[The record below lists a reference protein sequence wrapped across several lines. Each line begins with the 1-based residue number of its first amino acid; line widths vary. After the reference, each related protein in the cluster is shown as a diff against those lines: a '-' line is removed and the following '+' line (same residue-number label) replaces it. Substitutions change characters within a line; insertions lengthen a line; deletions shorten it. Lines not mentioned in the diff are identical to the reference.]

1 MEAIHNEECQEL
13 LEMPI
18 TLSNIHARL
27 QCQSQLLFS
36 AMVTKKITVY
46 ISGALMV
53 VLLVALCQMVVLLV
67 ALCHGVYEEMISTTA
82 SSTTVSLS
90 QSEVK
95 SVNRLVL
102 FIGYPR
108 SAHSIIGSMMDAHP
122 NMVIAHEH
130 RLLEE
135 CIIYKRMS
143 SLLNKTALFNQLYRN
158 SYTNAQ
164 DRSGWRSEERDSRK
178 GYNLYIPHT
187 WQGIF
192 RKLEVIGDKSGG
204 YLSAQ
209 FGRHFNKSKLCLRLL
224 QEVVEV
230 PVVMIHVVRNP
241 FDMIA
246 TGALYRYAHESD
258 IRKLQLTGKK
268 VKLEPQK
275 LKYYTKLIF
284 WFAETIMKV
293 SKLVEVVTIHSED
306 LIQHPQAVILQY
318 CEVLNVSCP
327 QDYVE
332 ACSGKVF
339 SHISRSR
346 DQVVWEQEL
355 VQYIEQRMKMI
366 PFFSHYQFN
375 LSSHS

>member
-1 MEAIHNEECQEL
+1 
-13 LEMPI
+13 
-18 TLSNIHARL
+18 
-27 QCQSQLLFS
+27 
-36 AMVTKKITVY
+36 MVAV
-46 ISGALMV
+46 LV
-53 VLLVALCQMVVLLV
+53 VLCQKL
-67 ALCHGVYEEMISTTA
+67 HGVYEEMISTTA

-90 QSEVK
+90 QSEVN

-122 NMVIAHEH
+122 NVVIAHEH

-135 CIIYKRMS
+135 CIIYNRVS
-143 SLLNKTALFNQLYRN
+143 SLLNKAAIFNQLYSN
-158 SYTNAQ
+158 SYSNAR
-164 DRSGWRSEERDSRK
+164 DRSGQRSEEKDSGK
-178 GYNLYIPHT
+178 GYSLYIPHT
-187 WQGIF
+187 WQGTF

-209 FGRHFNKSKLCLRLL
+209 FSRHFNKSKICLLLL

-258 IRKLQLTGKK
+258 IRRLQLTGKR

-275 LKYYTKLIF
+275 LNYYTRLIF

-293 SKLVEVVTIHSED
+293 SKFVEVVTIHSED
-306 LIQHPQAVILQY
+306 LVQHPQAVILQY
-318 CEVLNVSCP
+318 CEVLGVLCP
-327 QDYVE
+327 ENYVE
-332 ACSGKVF
+332 ACSERVF

-346 DQVVWEQEL
+346 DQVVWEQEV
-355 VQYIEQRMKMI
+355 VQYIERRMKLI
-366 PFFSHYQFN
+366 PFFSKYQFN
-375 LSSHS
+375 SSSYV